1 MVQSQTEVYF
11 LPQIYILHYAETF
24 KWSLNF
30 AQQVLNS
37 SVGIPAKYWSESY
50 CSHLINL
57 KSKEDVHFT
66 TTYILNL
73 IYKSF

>member
-1 MVQSQTEVYF
+1 MVHYQTEVF
-11 LPQIYILHYAETF
+11 SDQNSIYYVHNAETF

-30 AQQVLNS
+30 SQQVLNF

-57 KSKEDVHFT
+57 KSKKGVHFT
-66 TTYILNL
+66 TKYLHTRPN
-73 IYKSF
+73 S